1 MLHGYVRDWYLISGE
16 GDCGEGDCGE
26 GDCGEGDCGEGDCG
40 EGDCGEG
47 DCHVGRVN
55 GNLFKHHCSAHSP
68 REPPWAPEELD
79 IVGFMIDSGLK
90 LSHEQHEPDWQNC
103 SLEHFALISAN

>member
-1 MLHGYVRDWYLISGE
+1 MLKRRVFLLYALIVLGN
-16 GDCGEGDCGE
+16 
-26 GDCGEGDCGEGDCG
+26 
-40 EGDCGEG
+40 
-47 DCHVGRVN
+47 N
-55 GNLFKHHCSAHSP
+55 GNTACHL
-68 REPPWAPEELD
+68 EELD